1 MKKSEREKV
10 VSILIPAYNRPEYLR
25 KTLQSIVELAYRPL
39 EVVLSDDCSPR
50 SLELVAKEFADFED
64 DLFAIK
70 YYRQQSNLGVMD
82 NFAFTLEQAT
92 GRYVVPFAHDNTF
105 VDGEFI
111 SEAVEIMSRDP
122 KCNFCVAN
130 AIYENTG
137 KQMLKLPEDI
147 DAKDSWVVLEG
158 DKFIRLWRRGG
169 LGWTQAVIL
178 DKHIAQSLGAFE
190 EPFLVSETI
199 AQKFNLAADN
209 AFAYVFVLSS
219 VGSVGLSGKVVCEIG
234 TPDDSY
240 SRSDPRWSK
249 NSSKA
254 KFVIFYNIY
263 RANLKGEYARDVKE
277 MARKQALQYIDNI
290 ADLKILQYY
299 NYSRDVIFLVCH
311 SLLRRPSVLMER
323 ARRRMKAFLGIS
335 KSAKI
340 SGSD

>member
-10 VSILIPAYNRPEYLR
+10 VSILVPAYNKPEYLR
-25 KTLQSIVELAYRPL
+25 KTLQSIVEQAYRPL

-50 SLELVAKEFADFED
+50 SLELVAKEFANFED

-82 NFAFTLEQAT
+82 NFTFTLEHAT

-111 SEAVEIMSRDP
+111 SEAVEVMARDP
-122 KCNFCVAN
+122 KCNLCVAN

-137 KQMLKLPEDI
+137 KKMLKLPEDI

-158 DKFIRLWRRGG
+158 NKFIRLWRRGG

-178 DKHIAQSLGAFE
+178 DKDLARSLGAFE
-190 EPFLVSETI
+190 EPFLVNETI
-199 AQKFNLAADN
+199 ARKFDLAADN

-219 VGSVGLSGKVVCEIG
+219 VGSVGLSGKVVCEVG
-234 TPDDSY
+234 TPEDSY
-240 SRSDPRWSK
+240 SRSDKRWSK
-249 NSSKA
+249 NGSKA

-263 RANLKGEYARDVKE
+263 RANLKGEYSRDVKE
-277 MARKQALQYIDNI
+277 MARKQAFQYIDYIIN
-290 ADLKILQYY
+290 LKILHYY
-299 NYSRDVIFLVCH
+299 DYSLEIILLICLAV
-311 SLLRRPSVLMER
+311 LRRPSFMYKRAKRRIKTFLKIWKSME
-323 ARRRMKAFLGIS
+323 I
-335 KSAKI
+335 
-340 SGSD
+340 